1 MARLIIW
8 SRRAVK
14 DLEEIAEYI
23 SRDSESYARSVVRTI
38 LQKSRKLADFPFI
51 GRMVPEFAD
60 ESIREIFAYSYRIIY
75 RIIYRIKQNE
85 IDIATVIH
93 GKRQLELSL
102 EP

>member
-8 SRRAVK
+8 SRRATQ

-23 SRDSESYARSVVRTI
+23 AHDSERYAASVVRTI

-51 GRMVPEFAD
+51 GRVVPEFED
-60 ESIREIFAYSYRIIY
+60 ERFREMFAYSYRIIY
-75 RIIYRIKQNE
+75 KVRSHE
-85 IDIATVIH
+85 IDIAAVIH
-93 GKRQLELSL
+93 GKRILDLSL